1 MERREFIGT
10 LAGGLLAAPLA
21 AEAQQGKRVWRI
33 GYLTLGSAEREK
45 SWLASFRQG
54 LRELGYVEGEN
65 IVIEQL
71 YAEGRAERLPEL
83 TKELIHLKLDV
94 LVAGGDAAALAAKQ
108 ATSSVPVV
116 FVTVA
121 DPVRLGIVV
130 SLARPGG
137 NVTGLSDL
145 HADIV
150 TKRLELLKE
159 IVPSASR
166 VAVLLNPANPAHPPQ
181 LSTIRAAVPA
191 LGLTIL
197 ALEAKEPEDINR
209 AFAIFGTERASG
221 LLILGDRMFG
231 TYVIRIAALAIK
243 SRQPTIFTQRG
254 SVEAGGMMSY
264 GSNFAELYR
273 QLGT

>member
-54 LRELGYVEGEN
+54 LRELGYVEGGN

-166 VAVLLNPANPAHPPQ
+166 VAVLLRPKN
-181 LSTIRAAVPA
+181 LRISTEPLQFLERSAPVGFSSSGIGCSA
-191 LGLTIL
+191 LT
-197 ALEAKEPEDINR
+197 
-209 AFAIFGTERASG
+209 
-221 LLILGDRMFG
+221 
-231 TYVIRIAALAIK
+231 
-243 SRQPTIFTQRG
+243 
-254 SVEAGGMMSY
+254 
-264 GSNFAELYR
+264 
-273 QLGT
+273 

>member
-1 MERREFIGT
+1 VTTRREFIGT

-33 GYLTLGSAEREK
+33 GDLTLGSAEREK

-54 LRELGYVEGEN
+54 LRELGYVEGES

-166 VAVLLNPANPAHPPQ
+166 VAVLLRPKN
-181 LSTIRAAVPA
+181 LRISTEPLQFLERSAPMSFSSSGIGCSA
-191 LGLTIL
+191 LT
-197 ALEAKEPEDINR
+197 
-209 AFAIFGTERASG
+209 
-221 LLILGDRMFG
+221 
-231 TYVIRIAALAIK
+231 
-243 SRQPTIFTQRG
+243 
-254 SVEAGGMMSY
+254 
-264 GSNFAELYR
+264 
-273 QLGT
+273 